1 MPISCYLTRF
11 RTNDWLS
18 IWLSYQYVC
27 SRLFDLL
34 NTILITFLATTT
46 YGIYLEGRGKFITAA
61 EWWYLN
67 EETHALDDFERL
79 SVITSK
85 HIIVLTLW
93 KTAIMIKALIT
104 FVIKQA
110 LWSMGLLPDTWNCG
124 LRMRRECRERFPR
137 HQLQRKP
144 LVSNPGMHHG
154 TCVTHVPWCMSG
166 SLTCGGR
173 GKRSRHSRRMR
184 NPQFYVSGKR
194 PIWTSLLFLTI
205 NTKVISIIIEAYPQ
219 LKRLMCSL
227 RSSRQA
233 LIGLATVRR
242 WKQAIAWGSVN
253 VTHDLFRHIVFDICV
268 CTHLSTK
275 MYAYDFISFIFQ
287 TVTTYTMSTKT
298 GTRFD

>member
-1 MPISCYLTRF
+1 MPITCYLTRF

-18 IWLSYQYVC
+18 IWLNYQFVC

-67 EETHALDDFERL
+67 EETHALDFERL

-85 HIIVLTLW
+85 HILVLTLW

-104 FVIKQA
+104 VVIKQA
-110 LWSMGLLPDTWNCG
+110 LWS
-124 LRMRRECRERFPR
+124 
-137 HQLQRKP
+137 
-144 LVSNPGMHHG
+144 
-154 TCVTHVPWCMSG
+154 
-166 SLTCGGR
+166 
-173 GKRSRHSRRMR
+173 
-184 NPQFYVSGKR
+184 
-194 PIWTSLLFLTI
+194 IWTSLLFLTI